1 MITGA
6 SISIENG
13 FKIPPFKYNKTPN
26 WVVSN
31 NKNKNIISS
40 DILIF
45 FWKRYAP
52 TLINAESIIIAMHS
66 KNNKFISSM
75 LFTKRIAESCPNI
88 AIHLIFI
95 KFVNKIVFTY
105 YDL

>member
-1 MITGA
+1 M
-6 SISIENG
+6 SIENG

-31 NKNKNIISS
+31 NKNKKTISS
-40 DILIF
+40 EILSF
-45 FWKRYAP
+45 FWKKNAP
-52 TLINAESIIIAMHS
+52 RFIVTESIITKIQT
-66 KNNKFISSM
+66 KNSNCISSIK
-75 LFTKRIAESCPNI
+75 FTKKIAESCPNI
-88 AIHLIFI
+88 AIHLILI

>member
-6 SISIENG
+6 SIRIENG

-52 TLINAESIIIAMHS
+52 ILIKTESIITAMHS
-66 KNNKFISSM
+66 KNNNLISSI
-75 LFTKRIAESCPNI
+75 LFTKKIAESCPNI

-95 KFVNKIVFTY
+95 KFVSKIVFTY
-105 YDL
+105 YDN

>member
-45 FWKRYAP
+45 FWKIYVP
-52 TLINAESIIIAMHS
+52 TFIKAESIIIAMHS

-75 LFTKRIAESCPNI
+75 LFTKKIAESCPNI
-88 AIHLIFI
+88 AIHLILI